1 MPTGRRCC
9 NYREGIKVGANF
21 HTAYTDGT
29 TIFAASSMEAPL
41 SDLDRAISYG
51 KNVIIHCDG
60 VLGYS
65 SGSGQLT
72 WSGVLRFLFV
82 RTDGQLIQNTVAA
95 GGVALTDNQ
104 MAYADL
110 SETNDATV
118 TVYAASL
125 TTAAA
130 STTKAYNR
138 LILGYRN
145 AASDRF
151 YPVALREPMDVPATV
166 GDMLKSIYDANGDG
180 KVDAAATADSAV
192 VNTFPVGDGT
202 NTDKTIQ
209 AATGA
214 ANPPAI
220 RFHAATG
227 KWQYTSDGTT
237 WSDFGT
243 GGGGATSFQTIAVS
257 GQDDIVADVEGDTL
271 TVVAGSNVTIT
282 TNEASKTVTIAAS
295 GTLGASVNL
304 WQFML

>member
-1 MPTGRRCC
+1 M
-9 NYREGIKVGANF
+9 GANF

-65 SGSGQLT
+65 PDSGQLT
-72 WSGVLRFLFV
+72 WSGVLRFLFI
-82 RTDGQLIQNTVAA
+82 RSDGQLIQNSVAA
-95 GGVALTDNQ
+95 GGVTLTDNQ
-104 MAYADL
+104 MAYVDL
-110 SETNDATV
+110 SETNDANV

-138 LILGYRN
+138 LVLGYRN
-145 AASDRF
+145 TASDRF
-151 YPVALREPMDVPATV
+151 YPVVFREPLVASGSI
-166 GDMLKSIYDANGDG
+166 GDMLKSVYDADNDG
-180 KVDAAATADSAV
+180 KVDAAEKADSAGT
-192 VNTFPVGDGT
+192 NTFPVGDGT
-202 NTDKTIQ
+202 DTDKTIQ

-220 RFHAATG
+220 RFHVATG

-237 WSDFGT
+237 WSDLGT
-243 GGGGATSFQTIAVS
+243 GGGGAASFQSIAVS
-257 GQDDIVADVEGDTL
+257 GQNSIVADTEGDTL
-271 TVVAGSNVTIT
+271 TVAAGSNVTIT
-282 TNEASKTVTIAAS
+282 TNEVSKTVTIAAS
-295 GTLGASVNL
+295 GTYGASVNL
-304 WQFML
+304 WQLML